1 MKRYEIEVYR
11 TADVVAPFQI
21 WIEDLK
27 DKTAKTKLTA
37 RLIRAQGGNLGD
49 WKAIKG
55 ARGLLELREHSGPG
69 YRVFFSIV
77 GQTVILLLAGSTKQD
92 QERTIAKAKDY
103 LADYLRRK
111 EP

>member
-1 MKRYEIEVYR
+1 M
-11 TADVVAPFQI
+11 
-21 WIEDLK
+21 
-27 DKTAKTKLTA
+27 
-37 RLIRAQGGNLGD
+37 GD